1 MLQTQ
6 LGWQKC
12 PIRLEATVTPV
23 FCWRRESQLN
33 GPTQCRE
40 TFKWNIPCYTDF
52 MNRNFCGIVIIKKSW
67 DSSVDIV
74 TRLRGFFNF
83 QHRQEIFSLDL

>member
-12 PIRLEATVTPV
+12 PTRLEATVTTV

-33 GPTQCRE
+33 GPTQRRE

-52 MNRNFCGIVIIKKSW
+52 MNRNFCDFVIIKESR
-67 DSSVDIV
+67 DSSVDVV
-74 TRLRGFFNF
+74 TRLRGVFDFR
-83 QHRQEIFSLDL
+83 HRQEMFSLDL